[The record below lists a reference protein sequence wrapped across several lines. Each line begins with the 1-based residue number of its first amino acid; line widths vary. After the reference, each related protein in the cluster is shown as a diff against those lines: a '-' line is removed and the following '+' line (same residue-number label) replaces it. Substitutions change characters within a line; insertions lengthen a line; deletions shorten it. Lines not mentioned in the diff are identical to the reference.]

1 MRAMEIHSRFVAEA
15 KVLLVSCGV
24 TLQQAIAL
32 VRVMAYCYCL
42 LLIGLS
48 CSRGAGSPPYTYIAL
63 CYVIIRNI

>member
-32 VRVMAYCYCL
+32 VRVMA
-42 LLIGLS
+42 
-48 CSRGAGSPPYTYIAL
+48 
-63 CYVIIRNI
+63 